1 MDSFFSRIGH
11 KLGLNANHLKANILK
26 KIALPG
32 IHSASGVEVIG
43 DRIYIVGD
51 DSAWLYV
58 LDSNWQPASPIRLFD
73 PPVPDGAPIPKAQK
87 PDLEALTILPLDS
100 ETVLLAIGSGSQE
113 NRQDA
118 FIVNPRTGAV
128 ERHSLAPL
136 YDHLRTLPGVVG
148 TRLLNL
154 EGAVVTGAEIVF
166 LQRGNVSGTNVAIG
180 FATAE
185 FVDWLTGNGPLP
197 QPVVRSFVLPT
208 VEGYGAGF
216 SGAAP
221 LPSRSGAF
229 LFTASVEATNDEI
242 LDGEML
248 GSFAGIA
255 HLDHPGDLSGRCVP
269 ILHQGQAYPGKV
281 ESICLLTE
289 TPTAIQALAVTDADG
304 GESELLLLEIQ
315 L

>member
-1 MDSFFSRIGH
+1 M
-11 KLGLNANHLKANILK
+11 KATILK
-26 KIALPG
+26 KAALPG
-32 IHSASGVEVIG
+32 IHSASGVEVLG

-51 DSAWLYV
+51 DSAHLYV
-58 LDSNWQPASPIRLFD
+58 LGADWQPAGTIRLFD
-73 PPVPDGAPIPKAQK
+73 SPGGEPIPKAQK
-87 PDLEALTILPLDS
+87 PDLEALTLLPLGS
-100 ETVLLAIGSGSQE
+100 ETVLLAIGSGSQA

-118 FIVNPRTGAV
+118 FVVNPRTGAV
-128 ERHSLAPL
+128 QRHSLAPL

-154 EGAVVTGAEIVF
+154 EGAVVTGPETVF

-180 FATAE
+180 FDTGA
-185 FVDWLTGNGPLP
+185 FVGWLTGNGPLP
-197 QPVVRSFVLPT
+197 LPVVRSYVLPT

-221 LPSRSGAF
+221 LPSRPGAF

-242 LDGEML
+242 LDGDML

-255 HLDHPGDLSGRCVP
+255 HLDQPGDLSERCVP
-269 ILHQGQAYPGKV
+269 ILHHGQAYAGKV
-281 ESICLLTE
+281 ESICLLSE
-289 TPTAIQALAVTDADG
+289 TPTSLRALAVTDADG
-304 GESELLLLEIQ
+304 GTSELLLLEIE

>member
-1 MDSFFSRIGH
+1 
-11 KLGLNANHLKANILK
+11 LKATILK
-26 KIALPG
+26 QAALPG
-32 IHSASGVEVIG
+32 IHSASGVEVLG

-51 DSAWLYV
+51 DSAHLYV
-58 LDSNWQPASPIRLFD
+58 LDLDWQPVSTIRLFD
-73 PPVPDGAPIPKAQK
+73 SPVPDDEPIPKAQK
-87 PDLEALTILPLDS
+87 PDLEALTLLPLGDQ
-100 ETVLLAIGSGSQE
+100 TVLLAIGSGSLE

-118 FIVNPRTGAV
+118 FVIHPGTGV
-128 ERHSLAPL
+128 VQRHSLAPL

-154 EGAVVTGAEIVF
+154 EGAVVTGPEIVF

-180 FATAE
+180 FDTVQ
-185 FVDWLTGNGPLP
+185 FVAWLTGNGPLP
-197 QPVVRSFVLPT
+197 EPVVRSYVLPT

-221 LPSRSGAF
+221 LPSQPGAF

-255 HLDHPGDLSGRCVP
+255 HLDRPGDLSGWCVP
-269 ILHQGQAYPGKV
+269 ILHHGQAYPGKV

-289 TPTAIQALAVTDADG
+289 TPTSLRALAVTDADG
-304 GESELLLLEIQ
+304 GTSELLLLEMH

>member
-1 MDSFFSRIGH
+1 M
-11 KLGLNANHLKANILK
+11 KATILK
-26 KIALPG
+26 KAALPG
-32 IHSASGVEVIG
+32 IHSASGVEVLG
-43 DRIYIVGD
+43 NRIYIVGD
-51 DSAWLYV
+51 DSAHLYV
-58 LDSNWQPASPIRLFD
+58 LDMDWQPAGTIRLFD
-73 PPVPDGAPIPKAQK
+73 SPVPDQQPIPKAQK
-87 PDLEALTILPLDS
+87 PDLEALTLLPLGDES
-100 ETVLLAIGSGSQE
+100 VLLAIGSGSQE

-118 FIVNPRTGAV
+118 FVVHPGTGLV
-128 ERHSLAPL
+128 QRHSLAPL

-154 EGAVVTGAEIVF
+154 EGAVVTGPEIVF

-180 FATAE
+180 FTTIE
-185 FVDWLTGNGPLP
+185 FVAWLTAGGSIPR
-197 QPVVRSFVLPT
+197 PVVRSFVLPT
-208 VEGYGAGF
+208 VEGYAAGF

-255 HLDHPGDLSGRCVP
+255 HLDQPGDLSGRCVP
-269 ILHQGQAYPGKV
+269 ILHHGQAYLGKV

-289 TPTAIQALAVTDADG
+289 TPTTLRALAVTDADG

-315 L
+315 LVDHPG

>member
-1 MDSFFSRIGH
+1 M
-11 KLGLNANHLKANILK
+11 KATILK

-32 IHSASGVEVIG
+32 IHSASGVEVLD

-58 LDSNWQPASPIRLFD
+58 LGLDWKPAGTIRLFD
-73 PPVPDGAPIPKAQK
+73 PPVPDAARIPKPQK
-87 PDLEALTILPLDS
+87 PDLEALTTLPLGG
-100 ETVLLAIGSGSQE
+100 ETVLLAIGSGSLA

-118 FIVNPRTGAV
+118 FVIHPRTGAV
-128 ERHSLAPL
+128 QRHSLAPL
-136 YDHLRTLPGVVG
+136 YDHLRTLPDVVG

-154 EGAVVTGAEIVF
+154 EGAVVTGPEIVF

-180 FATAE
+180 FMTEE
-185 FVDWLTGNGPLP
+185 FTGWLTGNGPLP
-197 QPVVRSFVLPT
+197 RPVVRSFVLPT

-221 LPSRSGAF
+221 LPSRPGAF

-255 HLDHPGDLSGRCVP
+255 HLDQPGDLSGRCVP
-269 ILHQGQAYPGKV
+269 ILHHEQAYPGKV

-289 TPTAIQALAVTDADG
+289 TPTSLQALAVTDADG
-304 GESELLLLEIQ
+304 GASELLLLEIEQ
-315 L
+315 